1 MHRPRIYK
9 KRQPASHR
17 LWRVEEFLQEYLYR
31 EKGQKKQC
39 TLDDI
44 TTGGCSRRWYKT
56 VLRLLNEGD
65 LTEKGRDTTEDEDVI
80 FEWDDT
86 DEFAV

>member
-9 KRQPASHR
+9 KRQPASRR

-31 EKGQKKQC
+31 EKRTKEAMYFGRYHNRRMLPAVVQNC
-39 TLDDI
+39 LATL
-44 TTGGCSRRWYKT
+44 
-56 VLRLLNEGD
+56 EGD
-65 LTEKGRDTTEDEDVI
+65 LTEKGRDTTEDEDVM